1 MTREGPLLETLT
13 RRLTETP
20 PEFLADTTETLA
32 VVNDLLRMQGAT
44 SVSPLLD
51 VLVGDGSPDAQ
62 NRGKLARVFAWLF
75 ADGWFVSAR
84 IDVLPAILS
93 ASAELAPLVAANKA
107 VASADRR
114 EELARLALSKLD
126 LRPQGESEALA
137 KDRLVALSTAERARV
152 LAASRAAE
160 ERARKIREELARK
173 AAQEAADK
181 ASRE

>member
-1 MTREGPLLETLT
+1 MMREGPPLEALT

-20 PEFLADTTETLA
+20 PEFLADTTDTLA
-32 VVNDLLRMQGAT
+32 VVNDLLRMHGAT
-44 SVSPLLD
+44 SLSPGLD
-51 VLVGDGSPDAQ
+51 GLVAHGSPEAQ
-62 NRGKLARVFAWLF
+62 NRGKLARIFAWLF
-75 ADGWFVSAR
+75 ADAWFSAAG

-93 ASAELAPLVAANKA
+93 ASAELAALVPAQKA
-107 VASADRR
+107 VASPDRR
-114 EELARLALSKLD
+114 EELARLALSKLE
-126 LRPQGESEALA
+126 LLPQGESEALA